1 MLFAD
6 IFKKYLS
13 GKGLLQGPVRRE
25 DIFDIV
31 IIRKPSAQGL
41 LAVLV
46 YGRPESRK
54 TAMMSEEK
62 RSYYDAMESLLM
74 GMSVRLGQKTRTE
87 RDGSKS
93 NFWED

>member
-31 IIRKPSAQGL
+31 IIRKPNAQGI

-54 TAMMSEEK
+54 TALMSEEK
-62 RSYYDAMESLLM
+62 RSYFDAMESLLL
-74 GMSVRLGQKTRTE
+74 GMATKLGQKTRTE

-93 NFWED
+93 PFFE